1 MNPRPSEGSGP
12 VGELACGPIGLV
24 VASALAG
31 GSELFVHEFL
41 ATSCAKTNVQSTA
54 TIAANNA
61 SLTLDGGRKR
71 AIESVLHAAQHSQL
85 GDHPLH
91 VEISV

>member
-1 MNPRPSEGSGP
+1 
-12 VGELACGPIGLV
+12 LAP
-24 VASALAG
+24 AE
-31 GSELFVHEFL
+31 GSELVVHEFL
-41 ATSCAKTNVQSTA
+41 ATSCAKANVESTA

-61 SLTLDGGRKR
+61 SLALDGGRKR
-71 AIESVLHAAQHSQL
+71 AIESVLRAAEHLQS